1 MLVVRVPLSTDVQA
15 DIAAAIK
22 KNAAILIIA

>member
-15 DIAAAIK
+15 DTAAANK
-22 KNAAILIIA
+22 NNAAILTIA